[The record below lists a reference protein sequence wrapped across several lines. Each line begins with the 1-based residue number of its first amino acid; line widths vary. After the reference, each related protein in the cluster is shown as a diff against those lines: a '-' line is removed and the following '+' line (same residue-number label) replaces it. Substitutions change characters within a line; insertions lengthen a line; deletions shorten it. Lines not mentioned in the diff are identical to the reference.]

1 MVNIREHGK
10 EDMGG
15 RGRLGLEKGREGAE
29 ESKTGGGGGERE
41 RMVAECAESGRD
53 ESQGKAAVRRLIWDL
68 MCREAADGC

>member
-29 ESKTGGGGGERE
+29 ESKTGGGGERE
-41 RMVAECAESGRD
+41 RENGSRV
-53 ESQGKAAVRRLIWDL
+53 
-68 MCREAADGC
+68 CRERER